1 MLQCYDKIDIYID
14 DIRIVSHKHK
24 YKKVDSSLTVVD
36 TIFPIDI
43 FSNKLKSSLAIDNK
57 YCNNFKLKT
66 SPNYNDG
73 NFINVHILNDCNWKD
88 FIISWNN
95 WLYTDLSSSI
105 YSVDLKFD
113 LKISNLTSA
122 NITFDDYSGK
132 KMSVNLLDYVKHDN
146 KDWQQVRIPMKKF
159 PIRNSEINLK
169 EIKSIIFSF
178 TENTNL
184 KIDNIKL
191 TKKI

>member
-1 MLQCYDKIDIYID
+1 M
-14 DIRIVSHKHK
+14 
-24 YKKVDSSLTVVD
+24 
-36 TIFPIDI
+36 
-43 FSNKLKSSLAIDNK
+43 
-57 YCNNFKLKT
+57 
-66 SPNYNDG
+66 
-73 NFINVHILNDCNWKD
+73 
-88 FIISWNN
+88 
-95 WLYTDLSSSI
+95 SSSI
-105 YSVDLKFD
+105 YGVDLEFD
-113 LKISNLTSA
+113 LKINNLTSA

-132 KMSVNLLDYVKHDN
+132 KMTVNLLDYIKQDN
-146 KDWQQVRIPMKKF
+146 ISWQQVRIPMKKF

>member
-1 MLQCYDKIDIYID
+1 M
-14 DIRIVSHKHK
+14 
-24 YKKVDSSLTVVD
+24 
-36 TIFPIDI
+36 
-43 FSNKLKSSLAIDNK
+43 
-57 YCNNFKLKT
+57 
-66 SPNYNDG
+66 
-73 NFINVHILNDCNWKD
+73 
-88 FIISWNN
+88 
-95 WLYTDLSSSI
+95 SSSI
-105 YSVDLKFD
+105 YGVDLEFD

-132 KMSVNLLDYVKHDN
+132 KMSVNLLDYVKHDSI
-146 KDWQQVRIPMKKF
+146 DWQQVCIPMKKF